1 LSETEPKVDE
11 ALAVAH
17 GLKPDEYARLIA
29 LIGRTPTFTEL
40 GIVSAMWNEHCS
52 YKSSRRHL
60 RKLPTKAPWVIYG
73 PGENA
78 GVIDIGDGDV
88 CVFKIESHNHPS
100 FIEPYQGAATGVGGI
115 LRDVFTMGARPVA
128 CLDFLR
134 FGAPDHAKTRRL
146 VAGVVAGIGGYGNSF
161 GVPTVGGSVGFHR
174 RYDGNILVNAMAVGV
189 ANRDAIFTSKATGVG
204 NPIVYLGS
212 KTGRDGIHGASMA
225 SAAFEADAEE
235 RRPTVQVGDPFA
247 EKLLLE
253 ACLELMA
260 SGAVIAI
267 QDMGAAGLT
276 SSAAEMGAKGDL
288 GIDLDLDHVPCR
300 ETGMSAY
307 EMMLSESQERML
319 MVLKPEKEQEAEAIF
334 RKWGLDFAVIGRT
347 TDSRRFVVRQGGKVK
362 ADLPIK
368 ELGSEAP
375 LYDRPWTESPREPV
389 LDPAAIPPPA
399 PTDAALIRL
408 LSSPDL
414 SSKRWITEQYDT
426 LILGNTIQG
435 PGGDA
440 AVIRLGDGPK
450 GLALTTDCTERYC
463 AADPREGGKQA
474 VAEAWRNLIAVGARP
489 LALTDN
495 LNFGNPERSEA
506 MGELVGCIEGIG
518 EAARALDFPVVSGN
532 VSLYNETMGSGIPP
546 TPVIGGVGLIDDVA
560 KTATLAFKAAGEDIW
575 LIGGAPAWLGRSA
588 WLMTVAGREEG
599 APPPVDLAA
608 ERRNGEFV
616 ASVIRGGKVSAVHD
630 LSDGGLAVALAEM
643 AMAGGIGASV
653 QADGPEHAFFFGE
666 DQGRYIL
673 TAPPAESAAIAE
685 EAKRLDVPLSRIGV
699 TGGETLRLG
708 GAAAVALAALA
719 EAYESWLPDYMSRP
733 QGTNP

>member
-1 LSETEPKVDE
+1 LSESEPKVDE
-11 ALAVAH
+11 TLALSH
-17 GLKPDEYARLIA
+17 GLKPDEYGRLVA

-52 YKSSRRHL
+52 YKSSRLHL
-60 RKLPTKAPWVIYG
+60 RKLPTTGPHVVYG

-88 CVFKIESHNHPS
+88 CVFKMESHNHPS
-100 FIEPYQGAATGVGGI
+100 FIEPYQGAGTGVGGI

-128 CLDFLR
+128 ALNFLR
-134 FGAPDHAKTRRL
+134 FGAPDHPKTRRL

-161 GVPTVGGSVGFHR
+161 GVPTVGGSTGFHR
-174 RYDGNILVNAMAVGV
+174 GYDGNILVNAMAVGV
-189 ANRDAIFTSKATGVG
+189 AKRDAIFTSAATGIG

-235 RRPTVQVGDPFA
+235 KRPTVQVGDPFA

-300 ETGMSAY
+300 ETGMTAY

-319 MVLKPEKEQEAEAIF
+319 MVLRPEKEPEAEAIF
-334 RKWGLDFAVIGRT
+334 RKWGLDFAVIGKT
-347 TDSRRFVVRQGGKVK
+347 TDTRRFVIRRGGAIK

-368 ELGSEAP
+368 ELGDQAP
-375 LYDRPWTESPREPV
+375 LYDRPWIRNPFPPV
-389 LDPAAIPPPA
+389 LDAASITPPLS
-399 PTDAALIRL
+399 TDSALIKL
-408 LSSPDL
+408 LASPDL
-414 SSKRWITEQYDT
+414 CSKRWVYEQYDT
-426 LILGNTIQG
+426 LILGNTVQG

-495 LNFGNPERSEA
+495 LNFGNPERPEA
-506 MGELVGCIEGIG
+506 MGEFVGCLEGIG
-518 EAARALDFPVVSGN
+518 EAARALDFPIVSGN

-546 TPVIGGVGLIDDVA
+546 TPAIGGVGVVDDVTKA
-560 KTATLAFKAAGEDIW
+560 ASLAFKAAGEDIW
-575 LIGGAPAWLGRSA
+575 LVGGAPGWLGRSA
-588 WLMTVAGREEG
+588 WLATVAGREEG

-616 ASVIRGGKVSAVHD
+616 ASLTKSGTVSAVHD
-630 LSDGGLAVALAEM
+630 LSDGGLALALAEM
-643 AMAGGIGASV
+643 AMAEGIGATV
-653 QADGPEHAFFFGE
+653 EAEGLEHAFFFGE
-666 DQGRYIL
+666 DQGRYVV
-673 TAPPAESAAIAE
+673 TGPPAGRAAIAE
-685 EAKRLDVPLSRIGV
+685 EAGRLGVPLSRIGV
-699 TGGETLRLG
+699 TGGDTLRLG
-708 GAAAVALAALA
+708 AAGPVTLAALRQ
-719 EAYESWLPDYMSRP
+719 AYESWLPDFMSHP
-733 QGTNP
+733 

>member
-1 LSETEPKVDE
+1 
-11 ALAVAH
+11 
-17 GLKPDEYARLIA
+17 
-29 LIGRTPTFTEL
+29 
-40 GIVSAMWNEHCS
+40 
-52 YKSSRRHL
+52 
-60 RKLPTKAPWVIYG
+60 
-73 PGENA
+73 
-78 GVIDIGDGDV
+78 
-88 CVFKIESHNHPS
+88 
-100 FIEPYQGAATGVGGI
+100 
-115 LRDVFTMGARPVA
+115 MGARPVA
-128 CLDFLR
+128 ALNFLR
-134 FGAPDHAKTRRL
+134 FGAPDHPKTRRL
-146 VAGVVAGIGGYGNSF
+146 VAGVVAGIGGYGDSF
-161 GVPTVGGSVGFHR
+161 GVPTVGGSTGFHR
-174 RYDGNILVNAMAVGV
+174 RYDGNILVNAMAVGI
-189 ANRDAIFTSKATGVG
+189 ARGDAIFTSAATGVG

-235 RRPTVQVGDPFA
+235 KRPTVQVGDPFA

-319 MVLKPEKEQEAEAIF
+319 MVLKPEKEPEAEAIF
-334 RKWGLDFAVIGRT
+334 RKWGLDFAIIGKT
-347 TDSRRFVVRQGGKVK
+347 TDTRRFVIRRAGEIK

-368 ELGSEAP
+368 ELGDQAP
-375 LYDRPWTESPREPV
+375 LYDRPWIRNPHAPV
-389 LDPAAIPPPA
+389 LDAASITAPM
-399 PTDAALIRL
+399 PTDAALIKL

-414 SSKRWITEQYDT
+414 CSKRWIFEQYDT

-440 AVIRLGDGPK
+440 AVVRLGDGPK

-495 LNFGNPERSEA
+495 LNFGNPERPEA

-532 VSLYNETMGSGIPP
+532 VSLYNETMGAGIPP
-546 TPVIGGVGLIDDVA
+546 TPAIGGRRTHRGRGEDGEPRIQGGGRRYLARRRAAELARPIGLARDGRGPRGGRA
-560 KTATLAFKAAGEDIW
+560 AAGRSRRRTPQRRMCRVAHPRREGECSPRPVRRRTRHRPGRDGD
-575 LIGGAPAWLGRSA
+575 GGRYRRECRGAEPLEPCVLLRRGSGPLRFDRPAGRKRGHCGRGETARRSA
-588 WLMTVAGREEG
+588 RAHRRHWRPDIEARRRGSPCPCG
-599 APPPVDLAA
+599 AEQSL
-608 ERRNGEFV
+608 
-616 ASVIRGGKVSAVHD
+616 
-630 LSDGGLAVALAEM
+630 
-643 AMAGGIGASV
+643 
-653 QADGPEHAFFFGE
+653 
-666 DQGRYIL
+666 
-673 TAPPAESAAIAE
+673 
-685 EAKRLDVPLSRIGV
+685 
-699 TGGETLRLG
+699 
-708 GAAAVALAALA
+708 
-719 EAYESWLPDYMSRP
+719 
-733 QGTNP
+733 